1 MTCNTRGTLIPV
13 IGSKAYSVGSSTL
26 RSPLITPRVNQ
37 IDILMSGRRMKYEH
51 DDCPQVALDYVGKR
65 GATVGVTK
73 EKRIKYIIHRL
84 LLCALS
90 RRAEHDRD
98 HYGNKRLDLAGPL
111 LGGLFRM
118 LFWKLT
124 RDVRGY
130 VQKCVDNGKDVNLQ
144 FAIKAKTIISGLKY
158 SLATG
163 NWDNQMQL
171 EQGLV
176 SQVLNR
182 LTYAFTL
189 SHLRRLNSPIG
200 REGKLAKPRQLSN
213 GARSETLSIINRM
226 RYLKLWVKTKGGL
239 NAFIFKGSD
248 GKAVNCP
255 FGSPSVKPDDLLSA
269 KIQILCPTI
278 SGNMCCTKAQFDTL
292 RSQVQQAIPFL
303 VGCPACL
310 RNFLNLFCEL
320 TCSPHQS
327 QFINVT
333 DIAQA
338 IEFVGAGAT
347 NSKEWF
353 AFIGR
358 KAALNIPGCSCGD
371 YPSAPVCSSF
381 APTQPH
387 KKGSCSVR
395 IGSLKARC
403 IEVSLPIVY
412 VILASLFLRWGLC
425 IKRGSRIPL

>member
-51 DDCPQVALDYVGKR
+51 DDCPQVALEYVGKR

-213 GARSETLSIINRM
+213 
-226 RYLKLWVKTKGGL
+226 
-239 NAFIFKGSD
+239 D

-333 DIAQA
+333 DIAQLKKNSTVGGIDYYITDTFGEGLFDSCKEVKFGTMNSQA

-412 VILASLFLRWGLC
+412 VILASLFLR
-425 IKRGSRIPL
+425 